1 MDKIIYVRSDSS
13 LEPQTITFEVSSDL
27 PIKEFKLNCI
37 RMAQALGYS
46 NKTIKEEF
54 NYIEESGDP
63 SQLKLLFG

>member
-1 MDKIIYVRSDSS
+1 MDKIIYERSDKS
-13 LEPQTITFEVSSDL
+13 LEPQKIVFEVSPDL
-27 PIKEFKLNCI
+27 SLHDFKLNCV

-54 NYIEESGDP
+54 NYTESCGDP

>member
-13 LEPQTITFEVSSDL
+13 LEPQTITFEVSPDL